1 MAGQSRT
8 LKLSILAD
16 VDQLKKSLN
25 SANDDVESSSSKLGD
40 FSKKAGLA
48 FAAAGAAAGAYAVK
62 LAVDGVKAAIEDEAA
77 QVRLATAL
85 KNATGAT
92 NDMIASVE
100 KQILKT
106 SLATGV
112 ADDKLRPALS
122 RLALSTG
129 DVTKAQDLLNL
140 ALDISQSTGKSLD
153 GVANAL
159 GKAYDGNTAALG
171 KLGIGLSSAE
181 LKAMNFTEVQ
191 SKLSD
196 LFGGAAAANAQT
208 FAGRLEILKVTFDEA
223 KESVGAKLL
232 PIIQKLVEF
241 VVNEVVPALGKF
253 AQFFKPITDAI
264 AANKEEFA
272 TFIAFIQKYVVPVL
286 VDVLGGA
293 FKVVGQI
300 AGGIINVI
308 GAVIGGLNSLIAG
321 AVSGINA
328 LIRVYNSIPFLPNV
342 GLISAP
348 SISVPSVS
356 IPSVGS
362 GVVIPKVSV
371 PSVTP
376 GSSSVSG
383 SSGSTKGGVT
393 AAASGAAMAAG
404 GFTDSQNAAR
414 LIAAGAGG
422 FTDSQNA
429 ARISVTVNGA
439 IDSEGTA
446 RTIVDTLNNSF
457 FRGTGGASNLQAI

>member
-16 VDQLKKSLN
+16 VDQLKKSLA
-25 SANDDVESSSSKLGD
+25 SANNDVDDSSTRMGE
-40 FSKKAGLA
+40 FSKKAGAA
-48 FAAAGAAAGAYAVK
+48 FLVAGAAAAAYASK
-62 LAVDGVKAAIEDEAA
+62 LAVEGVKAAIEDEAA

-92 NDMIASVE
+92 DDMIKSVE
-100 KQILKT
+100 QQILKQ

-122 RLALSTG
+122 RLALSTN
-129 DVTKAQDLLNL
+129 DVTKAQDLLSL
-140 ALDISQSTGKSLD
+140 ALDISQSTGKGLD
-153 GVANAL
+153 AVANAL

-171 KLGIGLSSAE
+171 KLGVGLSSAE
-181 LKAMNFTEVQ
+181 LKAMTFTEVQ
-191 SKLSD
+191 TKLSD
-196 LFGGAAAANAQT
+196 LFGGAAAANANT
-208 FAGRLEILKVTFDEA
+208 FAGRLQILKVTFDEA

-253 AQFFKPITDAI
+253 AEFFKPITDAI

-356 IPSVGS
+356 IPSVSS
-362 GVVIPKVSV
+362 GVVIPKVVV

-383 SSGSTKGGVT
+383 SSGGTKGGVT

-414 LIAAGAGG
+414 LIAAGGGG

-429 ARISVTVNGA
+429 ARINLTVNGA
-439 IDSEGTA
+439 IDAEGTA

>member
-16 VDQLKKSLN
+16 VDQLKKSLAR
-25 SANDDVESSSSKLGD
+25 ANGDVEDSSSKLGE

-48 FAAAGAAAGAYAVK
+48 FAAAAAAAGAYAIK

-85 KNATGAT
+85 RNATGAT
-92 NDMIASVE
+92 DDMIKSVE
-100 KQILKT
+100 QQILKQ

-112 ADDKLRPALS
+112 ADDKLRPALQ
-122 RLALSTG
+122 RLSLSTN
-129 DVTKAQDLLNL
+129 DVTKAQDLLTL
-140 ALDISQSTGKSLD
+140 ALDISQATGKGLD
-153 GVANAL
+153 AVANSL

-171 KLGIGLSSAE
+171 KLGIGLSAAE
-181 LKAMNFTEVQ
+181 LKTMTFTEVQ
-191 SKLSD
+191 GKLSD
-196 LFGGAAAANAQT
+196 LFGGAAAANAET
-208 FAGRLEILKVTFDEA
+208 FAGRLQILKVTFDEA
-223 KESVGAKLL
+223 KESVGAQLL

-253 AQFFKPITDAI
+253 ADFFKPITNAI

-286 VDVLGGA
+286 VNVLGGA
-293 FKVVGQI
+293 FKIVGEI

-308 GAVIGGLNSLIAG
+308 GAVVGGLNSLIAG
-321 AVSGINA
+321 AVAGINA

-348 SISVPSVS
+348 SINVPS
-356 IPSVGS
+356 
-362 GVVIPKVSV
+362 VSV
-371 PSVTP
+371 PSVGAISAVP
-376 GSSSVSG
+376 KVVVPSVSGGSGSG
-383 SSGSTKGGVT
+383 SSGGGSGGGLV
-393 AAASGAAMAAG
+393 AAMSGAAGASGTSFSTALTQSAAIRRAELA
-404 GFTDSQNAAR
+404 TAPTIN
-414 LIAAGAGG
+414 L
-422 FTDSQNA
+422 
-429 ARISVTVNGA
+429 TVNGA

-446 RTIVDTLNNSF
+446 RTIINTLNDGF
-457 FRGTGGASNLQAI
+457 YRGTGGATNLQLA